1 MKEQAKKMNVE
12 SLRQKSDSSENMEV
26 KIAKVTKWDCS
37 LILETFQFFSV
48 FFTNNYRLPLFN
60 NFLIIFRERQ

>member
-26 KIAKVTKWDCS
+26 KIAKVTKWEMEIFLFYS
-37 LILETFQFFSV
+37 
-48 FFTNNYRLPLFN
+48 TNNN
-60 NFLIIFRERQ
+60 V

>member
-26 KIAKVTKWDCS
+26 KIAKVTEWDWSLNFPKCLKLFKLCS
-37 LILETFQFFSV
+37 VIPHE
-48 FFTNNYRLPLFN
+48 
-60 NFLIIFRERQ
+60 